1 MKKIVILIILA
12 GLLFSQAEQD
22 TVKKIPYFDLSKGF
36 NIPGI
41 IPKNMPLANQFVL
54 FPHEIEAIKQK
65 AKDYTPEPVSED
77 DIVILET
84 NRGTM
89 KLKLFPDVAPNHCKN
104 FKKLANSGFYDKTA
118 FHRIIPGFMI
128 QGGDI
133 NSRDNDPKN
142 DGHGGP
148 GWTVDAEFNEI
159 SHKRGI
165 LSMARSADPNS
176 AGSQFFICVADAPHL
191 DGQYTVFGEVIEK
204 VHIVDH
210 IVNTPTE
217 YDQAIRMSKES
228 IPKGEDPDNW
238 ITLKDPKTKKKLY
251 SKIPQYK
258 KKSDYEY
265 EMRNKIKS
273 DKPSLVLTIE
283 KVRVIKKSEMKF
295 SDFQIFQIEKSENL
309 I

>member
-12 GLLFSQAEQD
+12 GLLFSQAKQD

-41 IPKNMPLANQFVL
+41 IPKNMSLANQFVL

-104 FKKLANSGFYDKTA
+104 FKKLANSGFYDKTT

-165 LSMARSADPNS
+165 LSMARSTDPNS

-191 DGQYTVFGEVIEK
+191 DGKYTVFGEVIEK

-217 YDQAIRMSKES
+217 NNQAVRMSKES
-228 IPKGEDPDNW
+228 IPEGEDPDNW
-238 ITLKDPKTKKKLY
+238 ITLKDPKTGKKLY
-251 SKIPQYK
+251 SKIPEYK
-258 KKSDYEY
+258 RKTDYEF

-273 DKPSLVLTIE
+273 DKPALALTIE
-283 KVRVIKKSEMKF
+283 KIRVLNKSEIK
-295 SDFQIFQIEKSENL
+295 DAGTTD
-309 I
+309 

>member
-12 GLLFSQAEQD
+12 GLLFSQAKQD

-165 LSMARSADPNS
+165 LSMARSTDPNS

-191 DGQYTVFGEVIEK
+191 DGKYTVFGEVIEK

-228 IPKGEDPDNW
+228 IPEGEDPDNW

-258 KKSDYEY
+258 KRTDYEY
-265 EMRNKIKS
+265 EMRKKIKS
-273 DKPSLVLTIE
+273 DKPALALTIE
-283 KVRVIKKSEMKF
+283 KVRVLKKSEMKN
-295 SDFQIFQIEKSENL
+295 DNPKN
-309 I
+309 

>member
-1 MKKIVILIILA
+1 MKKIVILILV

-22 TVKKIPYFDLSKGF
+22 TVNKIPYFDLSKGF

-165 LSMARSADPNS
+165 LSMARSSDPNS

-217 YDQAIRMSKES
+217 YDQAIRLSKES
-228 IPKGEDPDNW
+228 IPEGEDPDNW

-258 KKSDYEY
+258 KKTDYEY
-265 EMRNKIKS
+265 EMMKKIKS
-273 DKPSLVLTIE
+273 DKPALALTIE
-283 KVRVIKKSEMKF
+283 KVRVLKKLK
-295 SDFQIFQIEKSENL
+295 
-309 I
+309 

>member
-36 NIPGI
+36 NIPGL

-176 AGSQFFICVADAPHL
+176 AGSQFFICVADAPNL

-217 YDQAIRMSKES
+217 YDQAIRLSKES
-228 IPKGEDPDNW
+228 IPEGEDPDNW

-283 KVRVIKKSEMKF
+283 KVRVIKKSEMK
-295 SDFQIFQIEKSENL
+295 DAGTTD
-309 I
+309 

>member
-12 GLLFSQAEQD
+12 GLLFSQAEKD

-165 LSMARSADPNS
+165 LSMARSADHNS

-191 DGQYTVFGEVIEK
+191 DGKYTVFGEVIEK

-283 KVRVIKKSEMKF
+283 KVRVIKKSEMK
-295 SDFQIFQIEKSENL
+295 DAGTTD
-309 I
+309 